1 MISFSHSSP
10 GIKPR
15 GKSLKGKDRVTA
27 LSHLNTHLSMAH
39 CPCLIN
45 EQTSKRGETFV
56 DCPLGTHCTC
66 HMDFDF
72 SGWRIHE
79 YLQIMCSHLYNP

>member
-27 LSHLNTHLSMAH
+27 LSHLNTHPSMAH

-45 EQTSKRGETFV
+45 EQTSKRGETFA

-79 YLQIMCSHLYNP
+79 CLQIMCSHLYNP